1 MDAIPFTQFMMP
13 SGRRV
18 PVSIVRPAAV
28 LEQAAAL
35 IAQGCRF
42 EIEMLR
48 TGEISMEI
56 VRGES
61 KVLAGEIVHNGLPV
75 PIAVDKMIQDATS
88 YFAKLK
94 RTKERLNGAANS

>member
-18 PVSIVRPAAV
+18 PVSIVRPAV
-28 LEQAAAL
+28 
-35 IAQGCRF
+35 
-42 EIEMLR
+42 
-48 TGEISMEI
+48 
-56 VRGES
+56 
-61 KVLAGEIVHNGLPV
+61 
-75 PIAVDKMIQDATS
+75 AVDKMIQDATS